1 VRGRFGT
8 RTAAKPTADRGGEME
23 IVEQL
28 DVDADWRGMAAQE
41 RAGRVV
47 SKAVVISRAFFLFF
61 ASQTLHK

>member
-1 VRGRFGT
+1 
-8 RTAAKPTADRGGEME
+8 ME

-47 SKAVVISRAFFLFF
+47 SKAVLISRAFFLFF